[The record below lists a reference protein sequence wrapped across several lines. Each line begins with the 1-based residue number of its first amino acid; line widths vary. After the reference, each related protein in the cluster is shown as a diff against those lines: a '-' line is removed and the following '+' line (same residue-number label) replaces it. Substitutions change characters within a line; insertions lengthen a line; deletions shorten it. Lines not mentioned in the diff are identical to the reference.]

1 MKTTALAAIMII
13 LASTVFAQ
21 TRVVTGT
28 LTVFDTY
35 PVKNVEVSS
44 KKAKATTMTDSLGQF
59 SLVCLENDVIKV
71 MPKAFNPVRKKILAD
86 TESVTID
93 LQFIDSE
100 ENKQMAVGYG
110 HVSEE
115 DLTYGISQ
123 LENENNEF
131 CSYSNIYDLI
141 KGQLSGVTV
150 SNSEVYVRGGMNS
163 FTAGAT
169 MALYVVDGQTVRD
182 LECIQPCQV
191 KSINVLKDGNAAIYG
206 TRGGNGVILI
216 ETMK

>member
-1 MKTTALAAIMII
+1 MKSTALAAIILI
-13 LASTVFAQ
+13 LATNVFAQ

-59 SLVCLENDVIKV
+59 SIVCFENDVIKV
-71 MPKAFNPVRKKILAD
+71 NPKAFNPVRKKVNED
-86 TESVTID
+86 TKSIVVN

-100 ENKQMAVGYG
+100 KNRQMAVGYG

-115 DLTYGISQ
+115 NLTYGISH

-141 KGQLSGVTV
+141 RGQLSGVTV
-150 SNSEVYVRGGMNS
+150 SGSEVYVRGGLNS
-163 FTAGAT
+163 FSSENT
-169 MALYVVDGQTVRD
+169 MALYVVDGQPTKD
-182 LECIQPCQV
+182 LDCIQPCQV
-191 KSINVLKDGNAAIYG
+191 KSINVLKDSNAAIYG
-206 TRGGNGVILI
+206 TRGGNGVVLI
-216 ETMK
+216 ETVK